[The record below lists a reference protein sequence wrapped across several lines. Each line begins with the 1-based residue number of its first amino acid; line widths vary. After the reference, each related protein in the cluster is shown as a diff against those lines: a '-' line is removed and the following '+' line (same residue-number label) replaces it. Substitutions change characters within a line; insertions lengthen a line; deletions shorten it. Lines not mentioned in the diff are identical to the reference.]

1 MLPLL
6 AVSLGYFMVILDA
19 TIVTVALPALGGDLH
34 AGVAGLQRVVDA
46 YAYAVAFAGH
56 PATLQPSVA
65 TEVASCQEAIQQAL
79 MALRAGSTRRE
90 VERRGVLGELLDHL
104 ATMAWLLPTDG
115 VVGSGLEQRICGS
128 LERVGHLLPA
138 DTKASLDRE
147 TARELPNELR
157 CMLLELAAD
166 AKRLDYLQ
174 ARLDEEQRQEQ
185 LGASTLRW
193 SDLLD
198 PADLSMLRDALTEPD
213 SSRTDADLGGM
224 GSRTVELLATLYQ
237 ARNRAEREQRAHDRV
252 RDARLQWVTRWLL
265 LLLLPAAALLVLAF
279 SLATSGRQVEWLQE
293 AVRIA
298 LVLMVGGLGSALSG
312 TRRLLGMVLL
322 RGELDR
328 FQSAFRA
335 QVLVGGTLGLVALM
349 LYEVGSLPTFQA
361 MRRFPDVVPVVLYAF
376 LAGFSEPFVLG
387 VVQGMIGGRS
397 TPPTPSRPSDERDH
411 PNR

>member
-1 MLPLL
+1 MNPTPPTGQPL
-6 AVSLGYFMVILDA
+6 VGEI
-19 TIVTVALPALGGDLH
+19 T
-34 AGVAGLQRVVDA
+34 R
-46 YAYAVAFAGH
+46 
-56 PATLQPSVA
+56 
-65 TEVASCQEAIQQAL
+65 CQEAIQQTL

-104 ATMAWLLPTDG
+104 ATMARLLPADDT
-115 VVGSGLEQRICGS
+115 VGNSLEQRIRGS
-128 LERVGHLLPA
+128 LERVTDLLPA

-147 TARELPNELR
+147 TARELPHELC

-166 AKRLDYLQ
+166 ARRLDYLQ
-174 ARLDEEQRQEQ
+174 ARLDEEQRREQ

-198 PADLSMLRDALTEPD
+198 PQDLSMLRDALTPPER
-213 SSRTDADLGGM
+213 SSAEAESDRIA
-224 GSRTVELLATLYQ
+224 RRAVELLATLYQ

-252 RDARLQWVTRWLL
+252 RDTRLQWVTRWLL
-265 LLLLPAAALLVLAF
+265 LLLASTAALLVVAF
-279 SLATSGRQVEWLQE
+279 SLEASSRQVEWLQD

-312 TRRLLGMVLL
+312 TRRLLGVVLL

-328 FQSAFRA
+328 FQAAFRA
-335 QVLVGGTLGLVALM
+335 QVLVGGTLGLVALL

-361 MRRFPDVVPVVLYAF
+361 IRRFPDVVPVVIYGF

-397 TPPTPSRPSDERDH
+397 TPPSPARQRDGAD
-411 PNR
+411 PPKR

>member
-1 MLPLL
+1 MSVP
-6 AVSLGYFMVILDA
+6 SEQRSVIVE
-19 TIVTVALPALGGDLH
+19 VT
-34 AGVAGLQRVVDA
+34 R
-46 YAYAVAFAGH
+46 
-56 PATLQPSVA
+56 
-65 TEVASCQEAIQQAL
+65 CQDAIQQTL

-104 ATMAWLLPTDG
+104 ATMARLLPTDG
-115 VVGSGLEQRICGS
+115 AVSSALEQRICGS
-128 LERVGHLLPA
+128 LERVEHLLPV

-166 AKRLDYLQ
+166 NRRLDYLQ
-174 ARLDEEQRQEQ
+174 ARLDEEQRREQ
-185 LGASTLRW
+185 LGSSTLRW

-198 PADLSMLRDALTEPD
+198 PDELPVLRDALAQPD
-213 SSRTDADLGGM
+213 SSADAKPG
-224 GSRTVELLATLYQ
+224 RIARRAVELLATLYQ

-265 LLLLPAAALLVLAF
+265 LLLASAAALLVLAF
-279 SLATSGRQVEWLQE
+279 SLAASSRQVEWLQD

-312 TRRLLGMVLL
+312 TRRLLGVALL

-328 FQSAFRA
+328 FQAAFRA
-335 QVLVGGTLGLVALM
+335 QVLVGGTLGLVALL

-361 MRRFPDVVPVVLYAF
+361 IRGFPDVVPVVIYAF

-387 VVQGMIGGRS
+387 VVQGLIGGRS
-397 TPPTPSRPSDERDH
+397 TPPSPSRPSDGPDH
-411 PNR
+411 PTR

>member
-1 MLPLL
+1 MSVPSEQRS
-6 AVSLGYFMVILDA
+6 VVVE
-19 TIVTVALPALGGDLH
+19 VT
-34 AGVAGLQRVVDA
+34 R
-46 YAYAVAFAGH
+46 
-56 PATLQPSVA
+56 
-65 TEVASCQEAIQQAL
+65 CQEAIQQTL

-104 ATMAWLLPTDG
+104 ATMTRLLPSDG
-115 VVGSGLEQRICGS
+115 AVSSGLEQRIFGS
-128 LERVGHLLPA
+128 LERVEHLLPA

-174 ARLDEEQRQEQ
+174 ARLDEEQRREQ
-185 LGASTLRW
+185 LGKSTLRW

-198 PADLSMLRDALTEPD
+198 PDDLSMLRDALTPPE
-213 SSRTDADLGGM
+213 SSRTEAEPG
-224 GSRTVELLATLYQ
+224 RIARRAVELLATLYQ

-265 LLLLPAAALLVLAF
+265 LLLASTAALLVLAF
-279 SLATSGRQVEWLQE
+279 SLAASSRQVEWLQD

-312 TRRLLGMVLL
+312 TRRLLGVVLL

-328 FQSAFRA
+328 FQAAFRA
-335 QVLVGGTLGLVALM
+335 QVLVGGTLGLVALL

-361 MRRFPDVVPVVLYAF
+361 IRGFADVVPVVIYAF

-387 VVQGMIGGRS
+387 VVQGLVGGRG
-397 TPPTPSRPSDERDH
+397 TPPSPSRQSDGPDH
-411 PNR
+411 PTG

>member
-1 MLPLL
+1 VLQE
-6 AVSLGYFMVILDA
+6 D
-19 TIVTVALPALGGDLH
+19 
-34 AGVAGLQRVVDA
+34 VAGQPADA
-46 YAYAVAFAGH
+46 ASHVA
-56 PATLQPSVA
+56 TQQPSVVV
-65 TEVASCQEAIQQAL
+65 EVTRCQEAIQQTL
-79 MALRAGSTRRE
+79 MVLRAGSTRRE

-104 ATMAWLLPTDG
+104 ATMARLLPADG
-115 VVGSGLEQRICGS
+115 AVSSALEQRICGS
-128 LERVGHLLPA
+128 LERVEHLLPT

-174 ARLDEEQRQEQ
+174 ARLDEEQRREQ

-198 PADLSMLRDALTEPD
+198 PEDLSMLRDTLTEPD
-213 SSRTDADLGGM
+213 SSRPAPDPGRA
-224 GSRTVELLATLYQ
+224 VELLATLYQ

-265 LLLLPAAALLVLAF
+265 LLLVPAAALLVVAF
-279 SLATSGRQVEWLQE
+279 SLATSSRQVEWLQD

-312 TRRLLGMVLL
+312 TRRLLGVTLL
-322 RGELDR
+322 RGQLDR
-328 FQSAFRA
+328 FQAAFRA
-335 QVLVGGTLGLVALM
+335 QVFVGGTLGLVALL
-349 LYEVGSLPTFQA
+349 LYKVGSLPTFQVSGGVS
-361 MRRFPDVVPVVLYAF
+361 DVVPVVLYAF

-387 VVQGMIGGRS
+387 VVQGLIGGRS
-397 TPPTPSRPSDERDH
+397 TPPSP
-411 PNR
+411 